1 MLYLTTSF
9 LFFIAQLHFI
19 CCQTSSPS
27 SSSASSSSSI
37 NANRDISYV
46 IHTFNVAKSLALQH
60 TSATAN
66 VPPLFEWKQGYNL
79 TFSTSSDGSNLS
91 AAAAAPISIA
101 CSLHDAWSPEGNADD
116 EVQKAIASSAMSCN
130 ESAVNV
136 TIQRD
141 KMSPERGFYLFLDT
155 E

>member
-1 MLYLTTSF
+1 MLYLTTI
-9 LFFIAQLHFI
+9 LFSVAQLHFI
-19 CCQTSSPS
+19 YCQTSSPS
-27 SSSASSSSSI
+27 STSSSNSSI
-37 NANRDISYV
+37 NTDRDSSYV

-60 TSATAN
+60 TSTSAGN
-66 VPPLFEWKQGYNL
+66 VPPLLEWKQGYNL

-91 AAAAAPISIA
+91 TAAAAPISIA

-116 EVQKAIASSAMSCN
+116 EEEGKAIASSAMSCN

-141 KMSPERGFYLFLDT
+141 KTSPERGFYLFLDT